1 MTNGFAAESRAA
13 RRMAGHF
20 PVWSQIRK
28 DPNSLG
34 RRFIGG
40 YGSSIDDGQ
49 RLLDEMLA
57 SLFLETLDENQITEV
72 DAAVLPK
79 SAALNRPFTL
89 YVGDIRPAIISRLKD
104 FYAATS
110 PSAYI
115 EHETRSVY
123 LKNAPGNIAFSQ
135 DGKIVWLDR
144 FKHPIWNDFDE
155 FGLLL
160 GLPRIPGESNSDYRT
175 RMMTVGQ
182 VPPGA
187 SEGRLIADWSRR
199 LGLII
204 ETVWEDDRVP
214 LEVENALPF
223 ACFVDGRLYP
233 ASDTGTGALL
243 SPVPESEGQSRSVI
257 ALSRITSAPFW
268 DRDSRPWLATRLYDP
283 WGEGTHEYRAIV
295 QDIAQRA
302 PLLWGEI
309 KADEAFWE
317 AGKAVEGGIGCI
329 PSRMDP
335 DLSAWRPT

>member
-1 MTNGFAAESRAA
+1 MTNGFATESRAA

-20 PVWSQIRK
+20 PHWSKIRR

-40 YGSSIDDGQ
+40 YAPLIDDGQ

-57 SLFLETLDENQITEV
+57 SLFLQTLDDRQITEV
-72 DAAVLPK
+72 DAALLPK
-79 SAALNRPFTL
+79 SADLNRPFSI
-89 YVGDIRPAIISRLKD
+89 YVGEIRPAIISRLKD
-104 FYAATS
+104 FYTSTGPAAF
-110 PSAYI
+110 I

-123 LKNAPGNIAFSQ
+123 LRNAPGKIAFSQ
-135 DGKIVWLDR
+135 DGKIEWLER
-144 FKHPIWNDFDE
+144 FKHQVWNDFDE

-160 GLPRIPGESNSDYRT
+160 GLPRIPGESNADYRK

-187 SEGRLIADWSRR
+187 SEERLIADWSRR

-204 ETVWEDDRVP
+204 EAEWNDDRVP
-214 LEVENALPF
+214 FEVENALPY

-233 ASDTGTGALL
+233 ARDTGTGALL
-243 SPVPESEGQSRSVI
+243 LPSPNSEGRSRAVI
-257 ALSRITSAPFW
+257 ALSRITSAPLW
-268 DRDSRPWLATRLYDP
+268 DRDNRPWLATRLYDP
-283 WGEGTHEYRAIV
+283 WGEGTKEYYAIV

-309 KADEAFWE
+309 KADEALWE
-317 AGKAVEGGIGCI
+317 AGQAVEGGLGSV
-329 PSRMDP
+329 PARMDP
-335 DLSAWRPT
+335 DLSIWRST